1 MQQSVVRENAIT
13 HQTPTTDFQSPL
25 TDRLTLRQSLLRQVV
40 VARSVDGIL
49 EFAVEPE
56 PELAVEE
63 RPPPRLEE
71 RADMTLS
78 VLGPTG
84 FLLLFR
90 SRVITGSCGPSSC

>member
-13 HQTPTTDFQSPL
+13 HQTPTTDFHSPL

-40 VARSVDGIL
+40 VARSVDGML

-56 PELAVEE
+56 PELVVEE

-71 RADMTLS
+71 RADITLS
-78 VLGPTG
+78 VLGLTG